1 MLSVQ
6 VFGPGGR
13 DRNTAPEYFGSM
25 GVAHGLL
32 RRRHSGKGCAV
43 PERPPVD
50 PNHSSSRCVQRGR
63 VFRGCSCP
71 CSTTSRV
78 SFDRWIAHSCRSIL
92 PKPTGTWPN

>member
-13 DRNTAPEYFGSM
+13 DGNTAPEYFGLM
-25 GVAHGLL
+25 DVAHGPL
-32 RRRHSGKGCAV
+32 RRRHSGKGRAV
-43 PERPPVD
+43 PERPVN

-71 CSTTSRV
+71 LLNH
-78 SFDRWIAHSCRSIL
+78 F
-92 PKPTGTWPN
+92 